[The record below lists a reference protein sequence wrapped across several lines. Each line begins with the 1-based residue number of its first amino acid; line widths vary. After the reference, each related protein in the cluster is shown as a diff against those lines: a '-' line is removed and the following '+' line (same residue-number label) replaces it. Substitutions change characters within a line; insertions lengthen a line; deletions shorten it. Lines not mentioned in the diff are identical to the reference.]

1 MNAIE
6 LLKEAWGASVKVLD
20 GLNARIDRASKQ
32 GEPIPVYDG
41 IVELHDLIAKI
52 NAYLATPAPDAM
64 GLVEKIRG
72 FSACILQRKPS
83 MRTDNDPGEV
93 EKIST
98 DWMLSEVEAAALIES
113 YGRRVPRAIDAI
125 AGKLEEAIGEEDW
138 NEAKSVLNDLWD
150 LRDDGY
156 KVEG

>member
-6 LLKEAWGASVKVLD
+6 LLKEARGASIMVLD

-41 IVELHDLIAKI
+41 IVELHELIGKI

-113 YGRRVPRAIDAI
+113 YGRRVPMKMLTEIFNNAVDWVPIGDSERVDEI
-125 AGKLEEAIGEEDW
+125 AAEYG
-138 NEAKSVLNDLWD
+138 V
-150 LRDDGY
+150 